1 MAKAMPAGVLSCVRI
16 QAPAK
21 INLTLRVLGTHADG
35 YHELRTMFQSVA
47 LHDTLTF
54 RTAPGPFV
62 IDCTDPSCPVDAS
75 NLVWRAADLL
85 WRAAKRR
92 RTLSRVRV
100 ELRKRIPQQAG
111 LGGGSSDAAATVLA
125 LSVLWNLSLPEPRLR
140 DIARELGADVGFFFE
155 GGTVLGVDRG
165 DVLYPLLDRQ
175 DQSVVLVLPDF
186 GVSTRD
192 AYGWWDQAHAAETAK
207 APAHAVP
214 SEWINDLQG
223 PVAAHHPVIG
233 TWVNRMRQS
242 GATYAAMSGSGSALF
257 GLFETRDGADQ
268 AARKLAGPGRRI
280 LTTHTLSRRAYR
292 RFTRVQRLG

>member
-1 MAKAMPAGVLSCVRI
+1 MAKTAAGIPACVRI

-21 INLTLRVLGTHADG
+21 INLTLRILGTHADG

-54 RTAPGPFV
+54 RTVPGPFV
-62 IDCTDPSCPVDAS
+62 IDCNDPACPADAS

-111 LGGGSSDAAATVLA
+111 LGGGSSDAAAALRA
-125 LSVLWNLSLPEPRLR
+125 LSVLWNLSLPEARLR
-140 DIARELGADVGFFFE
+140 DLGRELGADVGFFLE

-175 DQSVVLVLPDF
+175 VQGVVVVLPDF
-186 GVSTRD
+186 GVTTRD
-192 AYGWWDQAHAAETAK
+192 AYGWWDQARATDAAKPSAR
-207 APAHAVP
+207 AVP

-223 PVAAHHPVIG
+223 PVSAHHPVIG
-233 TWVNRMRQS
+233 TLANRLRQS
-242 GATYAAMSGSGSALF
+242 GASYAAMSGSGSALF
-257 GLFETRDGADQ
+257 GLFETRARADQ
-268 AARKLAGPGRRI
+268 AARRLAGPGRRI

>member
-1 MAKAMPAGVLSCVRI
+1 MSKTMSAGVPTCVRI

-21 INLTLRVLGTHADG
+21 VNLTLRILGTHADG
-35 YHELRTMFQSVA
+35 YHELRTTFQSVA

-54 RTAPGPFV
+54 RTVPGPFV
-62 IDCTDPSCPVDAS
+62 IDCNEPSCPVDAS

-85 WRAAKRR
+85 WKAARRR

-111 LGGGSSDAAATVLA
+111 LGGGSSDAAATLRA
-125 LSVLWNLSLPEPRLR
+125 LSALWNLSLPEARLR
-140 DIARELGADVGFFFE
+140 DIARELGADLGFFFE

-175 DQSVVLVLPDF
+175 VQGVVLVMPDF

-192 AYGWWDQAHAAETAK
+192 AYGWWDQARANVQK
-207 APAHAVP
+207 PSPRSVP
-214 SEWINDLQG
+214 TEWVNDLQAA
-223 PVAAHHPVIG
+223 VAARHPVIG
-233 TWVNRMRQS
+233 TLANRLRQA
-242 GATYAAMSGSGSALF
+242 GATYAAMSGSGSAIF
-257 GLFETRDGADQ
+257 GLFETRAHADE
-268 AARKLAGPGRRI
+268 AARRMAGPGRRV